1 VFHVGDTWWNGF
13 YPFID
18 YSTGGSVDG
27 MIQAR
32 ETNLAGVTTQT
43 VIIPGHGPVGDG
55 TQLVEF
61 REMLVTAREK
71 VAVLKNVGTA

>member
-1 VFHVGDTWWNGF
+1 
-13 YPFID
+13 
-18 YSTGGSVDG
+18 

-32 ETNLAGVTTQT
+32 ETNLARVTTQT
-43 VIIPGHGPVGDG
+43 VPGHGPVGDR

-71 VAVLKNVGTA
+71 VAVLKNVGIA